1 MENDIKRGSVW
12 RKWDLQ
18 IHTPFSYLN
27 NQFGDNFDNY
37 VKNVFKKALE
47 NNIYAIGITDYFCI
61 EGYKKIKNDY
71 LNEQKLKELKFS
83 DEEIKKILNILIL
96 PNIEFRLNKL
106 VGTSRINFH
115 VIFSNDVSI
124 QDIEESFL
132 HELDFVYEG
141 NPQDEDEKQKLKIP
155 NLESLGKKLKEEHEN
170 FKIDT
175 DLFVGM
181 KTAVVDDK
189 DIMDLLNNKKTKFK
203 EKYLVFVPADEDL
216 SKIKWDGQDHQVRKV
231 IIQKSDGLFS
241 SNENTIDWGIG
252 KKHKSKKEFIKEFKT
267 LKPCICGSDAHKNDE
282 LFKRQ
287 DNKFCWIK
295 ADPTFEGLKQ
305 IIYELNDRVKIQ
317 QLEPEDKSDYNI
329 IDRVEYGDG
338 NENKKEIIYFNQNL
352 NSIIGSR
359 ATGKSNLLKN
369 IAYSIDFSQ
378 CKNKKITK
386 EDFYVFKNFKLFW
399 KDKTTNTIN
408 ENEEK
413 EKGIF
418 FIPQG
423 FLGNIVYD
431 NDTYFEEF
439 VVNLFKNKD
448 DFLNEIKKYKD
459 FEDGNSLSISSD
471 IKDLIG
477 IRNFGKEIS
486 EKLKKMGKAENID
499 TDIKNL
505 NDKIN
510 SINKVIG
517 KIKDQEI
524 EDYKKFDKEKSEKE
538 GEIVTVQ
545 NNINSFTLLKQE
557 DVITASNIFDFEFSE
572 SYIKK
577 IQDKIKESDKNFKTD
592 FIDGEIKNLNKD
604 KKVKEKELQG
614 IIAKLKP
621 LKEKVEKHKTIL
633 ELTEK
638 LKEKEKIKQDIIKFS
653 EEKNK
658 LSEDYTAKKNTLVD
672 KYLKFNSE
680 YKNFNIKI
688 DNLEFSTFSIIS
700 DFNSADFLN
709 FLEDN
714 INYHNSIPFK
724 EEGIAKDKKKYEQA
738 NKLFKQPND
747 FKFNEEIFK
756 NVLKQLLTGILAN
769 SLLLKTRKDEE
780 AVLSEL
786 FKNRFK
792 INYLKSIT
800 KDGTYF
806 YDMSDGEK
814 MIALLEFIFKF
825 DDFNYPIMLDQPED
839 DLDVRAIS
847 KYIVDFLRK
856 QKIKRQ
862 IFIVSHNANLVVCGD
877 SEEIVVA
884 EKKKKNYFEYNTGS
898 IENNKIRKEIIEVLE
913 GGEEAIRKRKNKLG
927 IF

>member
-1 MENDIKRGSVW
+1 
-12 RKWDLQ
+12 
-18 IHTPFSYLN
+18 
-27 NQFGDNFDNY
+27 
-37 VKNVFKKALE
+37 
-47 NNIYAIGITDYFCI
+47 
-61 EGYKKIKNDY
+61 
-71 LNEQKLKELKFS
+71 
-83 DEEIKKILNILIL
+83 
-96 PNIEFRLNKL
+96 
-106 VGTSRINFH
+106 
-115 VIFSNDVSI
+115 
-124 QDIEESFL
+124 
-132 HELDFVYEG
+132 
-141 NPQDEDEKQKLKIP
+141 
-155 NLESLGKKLKEEHEN
+155 
-170 FKIDT
+170 
-175 DLFVGM
+175 
-181 KTAVVDDK
+181 
-189 DIMDLLNNKKTKFK
+189 
-203 EKYLVFVPADEDL
+203 
-216 SKIKWDGQDHQVRKV
+216 
-231 IIQKSDGLFS
+231 
-241 SNENTIDWGIG
+241 
-252 KKHKSKKEFIKEFKT
+252 
-267 LKPCICGSDAHKNDE
+267 
-282 LFKRQ
+282 
-287 DNKFCWIK
+287 
-295 ADPTFEGLKQ
+295 
-305 IIYELNDRVKIQ
+305 
-317 QLEPEDKSDYNI
+317 
-329 IDRVEYGDG
+329 
-338 NENKKEIIYFNQNL
+338 
-352 NSIIGSR
+352 
-359 ATGKSNLLKN
+359 
-369 IAYSIDFSQ
+369 
-378 CKNKKITK
+378 
-386 EDFYVFKNFKLFW
+386 
-399 KDKTTNTIN
+399 
-408 ENEEK
+408 
-413 EKGIF
+413 
-418 FIPQG
+418 
-423 FLGNIVYD
+423 
-431 NDTYFEEF
+431 
-439 VVNLFKNKD
+439 
-448 DFLNEIKKYKD
+448 
-459 FEDGNSLSISSD
+459 
-471 IKDLIG
+471 
-477 IRNFGKEIS
+477 
-486 EKLKKMGKAENID
+486 MGKAENID

-538 GEIVTVQ
+538 REILTVQ
-545 NNINSFTLLKQE
+545 SNINSFTLLKQE

-592 FIDGEIKNLNKD
+592 FIDSEIKNLNED
-604 KKVKEKELQG
+604 KKAKEKELQG
-614 IIAKLKP
+614 IITKLKP

-638 LKEKEKIKQDIIKFS
+638 LKEKEKVKQDIIKFS

-672 KYLKFNSE
+672 KYLRFNSE

-688 DNLEFSTFSIIS
+688 ENLEFSTFNIIS

-825 DDFNYPIMLDQPED
+825 DDYNYPIMLDQPED